1 MIAITNPAVSSG
13 PSLFVRSLGVHVTR
27 LMRIWSR
34 EPSSLTMVIIAPLA
48 YLFIRV
54 KLFGALA
61 ESLTGHFDANAG
73 VILVVF
79 SWAFILA
86 VTGTG
91 QVYEERL
98 HGFHDRLQTMPSR
111 YVVVLLARAI
121 AEFLRIF
128 VMCIVVTAVA
138 DLFTSS
144 SVFADAPLRAVLV
157 FVLVSLA
164 GGTFGTHVGF
174 SITSPQGSV
183 VFMPLIMVMMF
194 SNTALLPASM
204 YRSGLAAIARNAP
217 ITAASQAL
225 AGDAILPIVLWC
237 GGIIVVCLA
246 GLVVLSRRRQQ
257 GVMGA

>member
-1 MIAITNPAVSSG
+1 MIASTNPALSSG

-27 LMRIWSR
+27 LLRIWSR
-34 EPSSLTMVIIAPLA
+34 EPSSLIMVIIAPLA
-48 YLFIRV
+48 YLFIMV

-121 AEFLRIF
+121 GEFLRIF

-138 DLFTSS
+138 DLCTSS
-144 SVFADAPLRAVLV
+144 SVLTDAPLKAVFV

-164 GGTFGTHVGF
+164 AGAFGTYVGF

-194 SNTALLPASM
+194 INTALLPASM
-204 YRSGLAAIARNAP
+204 YRPGLAAIARNAP

-225 AGDAILPIVLWC
+225 SGEAILPIILWC
-237 GGIIVVCLA
+237 GGIFVVCLA
-246 GLVVLSRRRQQ
+246 GLVALSRRRQR
-257 GVMGA
+257 GVVGA